1 MEKFLWEVFKKS
13 GDINIFIAYKE
24 YQKLSRN
31 LQNENINKLK
41 E

>member
-1 MEKFLWEVFKKS
+1 MEKFLWEIFKKS

-24 YQKLSRN
+24 YEKLTYN
-31 LQNENINKLK
+31 LKNKKINKLK